1 MMTININIKATVDN
15 LTLSQIYELISKF
28 TKEHKTNI
36 EILEFNG
43 LKFKIEASVKMSID
57 YVITEIK

>member
-1 MMTININIKATVDN
+1 MTININIKATVDN

-28 TKEHKTNI
+28 TKKHKTNI